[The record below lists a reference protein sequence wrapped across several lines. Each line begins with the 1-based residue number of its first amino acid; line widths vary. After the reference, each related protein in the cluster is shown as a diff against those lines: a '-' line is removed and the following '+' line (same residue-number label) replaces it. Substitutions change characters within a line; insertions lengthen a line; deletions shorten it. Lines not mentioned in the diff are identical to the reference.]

1 MIQISRSPSPSRGR
15 AGTSHF
21 SSKKNGYVPG
31 GQTTFLVITL
41 MAGRDGAGRG
51 AAGRGGGEL
60 GRFEGGAQIALTVG
74 IRSEVISHWA
84 GTKLGVDVPALSREG
99 DGERLI

>member
-1 MIQISRSPSPSRGR
+1 MGR
-15 AGTSHF
+15 A
-21 SSKKNGYVPG
+21 
-31 GQTTFLVITL
+31 
-41 MAGRDGAGRG
+41 ARE
-51 AAGRGGGEL
+51 GRGGAE
-60 GRFEGGAQIALTVG
+60 RFEGGAQIAPTVG